1 MTREATIRELA
12 VERAD
17 LAGPLLPILH
27 AVQDRF
33 GFLPPETTATVAD
46 VLNLSLAD
54 VHGVITF
61 YDYFRTAP
69 PGARQ
74 IRVCR
79 SEACQAVGG
88 ERLASHIQARLSI
101 GFHETT
107 PDGRYSLEPVYCLG
121 NCACSPA
128 IMIDTDVHGR
138 VTPERFD
145 GLIE

>member
-1 MTREATIRELA
+1 MTRDATIRQLA
-12 VERAD
+12 VEQAD
-17 LAGPLLPILH
+17 KDGPLLPILH
-27 AVQDRF
+27 AVQDRY
-33 GFLPPETTATVAD
+33 GFLPAETTAILAD

-61 YDYFRTAP
+61 YDYFRTTP

-88 ERLASHIQARLSI
+88 ERLANHIQARLSI
-101 GFHETT
+101 AFHETT

>member
-1 MTREATIRELA
+1 MTQEAEIREIA
-12 VERAD
+12 SRH
-17 LAGPLLPILH
+17 AGMDGALLPILH
-27 AVQDRF
+27 AVQERF
-33 GFLPPETTATVAD
+33 GYLPPPTTAAVAD
-46 VLNLSLAD
+46 VLNLSKAD

-61 YDYFRTAP
+61 YDDFRTEPA
-69 PGARQ
+69 GNRK

-88 ERLASHIQARLSI
+88 EQLASHILQRLGI

-107 PDGRYSLEPVYCLG
+107 ADGRYSLDPVFCLG

-128 IMIDTDVHGR
+128 VMIDDDVHGR

-145 GLIE
+145 ALLD

>member
-12 VERAD
+12 VAHAD
-17 LAGPLLPILH
+17 WDGPLLPILH

-33 GFLPPETTATVAD
+33 GFLPPETTPTVAD

-54 VHGVITF
+54 VHGVISF
-61 YDYFRTAP
+61 YDYFRTTP
-69 PGARQ
+69 PGERQ

-79 SEACQAVGG
+79 SEACQAIGG
-88 ERLASHIQARLSI
+88 QRLADHIQTRLSI
-101 GFHETT
+101 SFHETT
-107 PDGRYSLEPVYCLG
+107 PDGRFSLEPVYCLG

-128 IMIDTDVHGR
+128 IMIDTEVHGR
-138 VTPERFD
+138 MTPERFD

>member
-12 VERAD
+12 NGLAD
-17 LAGPLLPILH
+17 WDGPLLPILH
-27 AVQDRF
+27 AVQQEF

-61 YDYFRTAP
+61 YDYFRTKP
-69 PGARQ
+69 PGRQQ

-79 SEACQAVGG
+79 SEACQALGS
-88 ERLASHIQARLSI
+88 ERLAEHIQARLNI
-101 GFHETT
+101 GFHQTT
-107 PDGRYSLEPVYCLG
+107 PDGRFSLEPVYCLG

-128 IMIDTDVHGR
+128 IMIDSDVHGR
-138 VTPERFD
+138 MTPERFD
-145 GLIE
+145 ALVD

>member
-12 VERAD
+12 VGFAD
-17 LAGPLLPILH
+17 CDGPLLPILH

-33 GFLPPETTATVAD
+33 GFLPAETTAAVAD

-61 YDYFRTAP
+61 YDYFRTTP
-69 PGARQ
+69 PGAQQ

-79 SEACQAVGG
+79 SEACQALGG
-88 ERLASHIQARLSI
+88 ERLAKHIQTRLRVS
-101 GFHETT
+101 FHETT
-107 PDGRYSLEPVYCLG
+107 PDGRYSLEPVFCLG

-128 IMIDTDVHGR
+128 IMIDTEVHGR

-145 GLIE
+145 ALVE

>member
-12 VERAD
+12 IEHAD
-17 LAGPLLPILH
+17 LDGPLLPILH

-61 YDYFRTAP
+61 YDYFRTEP
-69 PGARQ
+69 PGERQ

-88 ERLASHIQARLSI
+88 ERLAKHIQAHLSI
-101 GFHETT
+101 AFHETT
-107 PDGRYSLEPVYCLG
+107 PDGRFSLEPVYCLG

-128 IMIDTDVHGR
+128 IMIDAAVHGR

-145 GLIE
+145 ELVE

>member
-1 MTREATIRELA
+1 MTREATIRDLA

-17 LAGPLLPILH
+17 KDGPLLPILH
-27 AVQDRF
+27 AVQDRY

-61 YDYFRTAP
+61 YDYFRTQP
-69 PGARQ
+69 PGRQ
-74 IRVCR
+74 RIWVCR

-88 ERLASHIQARLSI
+88 GRLAEHIQARLNV

-107 PDGRYSLEPVYCLG
+107 PDGRFSLEPVYCLG

-138 VTPERFD
+138 MTPERFD
-145 GLIE
+145 VLVE

>member
-12 VERAD
+12 NGLAD
-17 LAGPLLPILH
+17 WDGPLLPILH
-27 AVQDRF
+27 AVQQEF

-61 YDYFRTAP
+61 YDYFRTKP
-69 PGARQ
+69 PGRQQ

-79 SEACQAVGG
+79 SEACQALGS
-88 ERLASHIQARLSI
+88 ERLAEHIQTRLNI
-101 GFHETT
+101 GFHQTT
-107 PDGRYSLEPVYCLG
+107 PDGRFSLEPVYCLG

-128 IMIDTDVHGR
+128 IMIDGDVHGR
-138 VTPERFD
+138 MTPERFD
-145 GLIE
+145 ALVD

>member
-12 VERAD
+12 TELAD
-17 LAGPLLPILH
+17 WDGPLLPILH
-27 AVQDRF
+27 AVQRQF

-61 YDYFRTAP
+61 YDYFRTEP
-69 PGARQ
+69 PGKRL

-79 SEACQAVGG
+79 SEACQALGSA
-88 ERLASHIQARLSI
+88 RLAEHIQARLSI
-101 GFHETT
+101 AFHETT
-107 PDGRYSLEPVYCLG
+107 ADGRFSLEPVYCLG

-128 IMIDTDVHGR
+128 VMIDSDVHGR
-138 VTPERFD
+138 MTPERFD
-145 GLIE
+145 ALID